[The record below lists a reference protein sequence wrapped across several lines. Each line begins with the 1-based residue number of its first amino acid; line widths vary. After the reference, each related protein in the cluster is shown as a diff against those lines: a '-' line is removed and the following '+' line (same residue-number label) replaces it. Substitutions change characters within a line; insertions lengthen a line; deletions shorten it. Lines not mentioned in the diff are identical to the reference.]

1 MPKHPL
7 YHLLLVAVAVI
18 VFVVTTC
25 RPTLGAAA
33 ASASFMGLAHGADSA
48 EDGQADDSQYN
59 NGSHSISLI

>member
-18 VFVVTTC
+18 VFMITTC
-25 RPTLGAAA
+25 RPAVGAAA
-33 ASASFMGLAHGADSA
+33 ASAFFMGLAHGADGA

-59 NGSHSISLI
+59 NRTHNTSLV